1 MGLDVFFRC
10 YVVVVVVAVAV
21 AVAVVV
27 AVVVVVVAVAVAVAV
42 AAVGV
47 VVVVVVDFHNLLS
60 SKNCTQLKI
69 TIQNCTYM
77 SCLSTTC

>member
-1 MGLDVFFRC
+1 LGLDVFVTCDVVVVFVVAASAAVGVVVVV
-10 YVVVVVVAVAV
+10 VVVVVVAVAV
-21 AVAVVV
+21 AV
-27 AVVVVVVAVAVAVAV
+27 VVVVA
-42 AAVGV
+42 AA
-47 VVVVVVDFHNLLS
+47 VVDFHNLLS